1 MEIEAATA
9 VEVTVNKATGDTVG
23 SEAVATANKETG
35 DLAATVAMEVLAL
48 EDSREDS
55 AVPVA
60 LVVSEALQVAEEVD
74 LCVVVEGVAA
84 EPADLPRTK
93 ITAI

>member
-23 SEAVATANKETG
+23 SEAVATANKETA
-35 DLAATVAMEVLAL
+35 DLAATGAMEGLAM

-55 AVPVA
+55 AVP
-60 LVVSEALQVAEEVD
+60 VVSEALQVAEEVD